1 MKKDEEFLYYL
12 KEACER
18 NPEEAKAILGEYF
31 PEDLNPKDYY
41 NYALKHLND

>member
-41 NYALKHLND
+41 NYALEHLND